1 MASIKV
7 SDYKK
12 LDINSIVFNP
22 PQKTKGGSYMSIPTE
37 DIYIQTP
44 RLLSSK
50 GIVKN
55 ETRCS
60 LELDFDK
67 KHGEFYEFVTNID
80 DYSIIQIQKNSLKW
94 FKKEF
99 PLDIVEEFYS
109 SPVKNARGKNPPKLK
124 IKIPLVK
131 GDLNCSIY
139 NSDNNL
145 ISYNDI
151 KLDSKLL
158 CVLKFQGLKFLK
170 QQVICEWLPIQI
182 KVFQKGVDSVYMI
195 NDNLLSDKE
204 VVSEAEEVR
213 EEPTEEVSEEP
224 TEESVANEEPTR
236 EPIEEPTEEPTRE
249 PTEEQTREPVA
260 DEESV
265 ANEEPTREPIE
276 EPTREPTREEQTD
289 EPVADEESVEKPVVT
304 NEDVSDAE
312 TVVES
317 LLENPELVN
326 NDLLPDLNDKLETD
340 LSQDLKIEDINLET
354 DLENNDDNDESF
366 ELVES
371 DSDKKTELNAPNIEE
386 LQKTIE
392 NQKLQIYNLETKLN
406 KLKEFIN

>member
-1 MASIKV
+1 MINAFFKIKKKRKNSYKMTSIEV
-7 SDYKK
+7 SDYKSV
-12 LDINSIVFNP
+12 DINSIVFKSP
-22 PQKTKGGSYMSIPTE
+22 EKTKGGSYMSIPTE
-37 DIYIQTP
+37 DLYIQTP

-67 KHGEFYEFVTNID
+67 KHGEFYEFITNID
-80 DYSIIQIQKNSLKW
+80 DYSIIQIQKNSQKW

-151 KLDSKLL
+151 KVDSKLL

-204 VVSEAEEVR
+204 VVSTS
-213 EEPTEEVSEEP
+213 PS
-224 TEESVANEEPTR
+224 N
-236 EPIEEPTEEPTRE
+236 
-249 PTEEQTREPVA
+249 
-260 DEESV
+260 
-265 ANEEPTREPIE
+265 
-276 EPTREPTREEQTD
+276 
-289 EPVADEESVEKPVVT
+289 
-304 NEDVSDAE
+304 
-312 TVVES
+312 
-317 LLENPELVN
+317 
-326 NDLLPDLNDKLETD
+326 
-340 LSQDLKIEDINLET
+340 LS
-354 DLENNDDNDESF
+354 
-366 ELVES
+366 
-371 DSDKKTELNAPNIEE
+371 
-386 LQKTIE
+386 
-392 NQKLQIYNLETKLN
+392 
-406 KLKEFIN
+406 